1 MLLCGVLGILEQNE
15 QHADSY
21 TQRCIKESWI
31 TLSDWLLSASEWYLT
46 ISNKDILW
54 NKTNFVGVYCSLCC

>member
-21 TQRCIKESWI
+21 TQRCI